1 MWPLWLVPYSLQI
14 QQGNMK
20 SLYDPAAMG
29 AAGSAAGG
37 GQHMS
42 AKDMSAA
49 YEED

>member
-1 MWPLWLVPYSLQI
+1 MVPYSLQI